1 MFITGFKN
9 FNRRQLLGII
19 LVTIST
25 IAWTMVFFI
34 PFLPFENTVKITA
47 IAGLIILGEVTGY
60 PGLALLGKDALK
72 LIKDKF
78 KKLKIYFNLKSKRDD
93 SRILVQESK

>member
-34 PFLPFENTVKITA
+34 PFLPFENTVKIAA

-60 PGLALLGKDALK
+60 PGLALFGKDALK

-78 KKLKIYFNLKSKRDD
+78 KNLKIYFNLKSKGDD
-93 SRILVQESK
+93 

>member
-1 MFITGFKN
+1 MFITWFKN

-34 PFLPFENTVKITA
+34 PFLPFENTVKIAA
-47 IAGLIILGEVTGY
+47 IPGLIILGEVTGY

-78 KKLKIYFNLKSKRDD
+78 KNLKIYFNLKSKGDD
-93 SRILVQESK
+93 